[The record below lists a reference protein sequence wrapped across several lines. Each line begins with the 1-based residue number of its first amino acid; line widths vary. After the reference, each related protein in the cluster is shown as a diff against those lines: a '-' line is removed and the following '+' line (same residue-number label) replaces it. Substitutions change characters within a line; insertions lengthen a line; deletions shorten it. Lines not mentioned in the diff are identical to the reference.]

1 MDAGRAVKRAVLPSP
16 VISDIP
22 AGRRRPANEWLAAT
36 TAGCTRGAVY
46 ARPVSAGRKDE
57 RGCPCTTPV
66 QGTGFIGFRGRDTTM
81 DLAAQLRASTGGC

>member
-1 MDAGRAVKRAVLPSP
+1 MDAGRTVKRAVHPSP

-22 AGRRRPANEWLAAT
+22 ASSLRMDGGQRQRRPA
-36 TAGCTRGAVY
+36 RGAVS

-57 RGCPCTTPV
+57 RWCHCTTPV

-81 DLAAQLRASTGGC
+81 GGAAQLRASTGSC